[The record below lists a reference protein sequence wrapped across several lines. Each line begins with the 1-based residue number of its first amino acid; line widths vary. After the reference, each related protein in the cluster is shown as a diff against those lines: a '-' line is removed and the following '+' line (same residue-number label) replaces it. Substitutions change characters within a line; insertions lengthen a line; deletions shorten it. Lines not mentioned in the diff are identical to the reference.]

1 MSRFRLL
8 SGTAAVLVGGALIH
22 SYASRAPQSFEAA
35 APQRLKPAMRAPID
49 APQGKKA
56 GKINGRGTIRYTA
69 EGPSAI
75 ELRDVPREAAGAATD
90 LPVRGGK
97 RIESRFSDEQ
107 VAAAVAAAKAQKKSA
122 FVQNFDGSQKP
133 VGPKIKLSSEF
144 DAIDAGDCCQGT
156 RFSAYVPPD
165 PDLAVGPDH
174 VIVVVNTAFEV
185 FDKQGRSLTGPIQFA
200 TFFDPTQGGSNTNP
214 GSPTPGCTA
223 FTLQFSAQRS
233 AVFDP
238 DVVYDEAED
247 RFVIGIDGNG
257 DSYCVAASQTG
268 DPTGAWYRYGFP
280 TDVNGA
286 FFDFPHMGVG
296 VDAIYMGSNQFGGSL
311 PYGFEGRV
319 FAMDKGAMYNG
330 APLPVVT
337 RELAAAGKEGPLN
350 IKLDGTP
357 QPAHIQGAFPS
368 GGPHYI
374 MGEFFDGK
382 SHAVYGWTA
391 PFGANAFDLVGD
403 VDLAAA
409 SGVACEGFSCFPVD
423 WPQKGS
429 VEIITANDYRGQET
443 KQRDGR
449 LWTTQT
455 VSCNPGKGTR
465 NCVRWAEIDPTEVEP
480 GNLAPGG
487 FPLVSGTSGVVQAGV
502 FGSDWGYRTFPSIAV
517 NACGDMAVGYSF
529 SAAPANSGGTWYPSV
544 YVNGRAVGDPSGKVG
559 GERLLKKAEVPY
571 SSFQDNGGQF
581 GERWGDYSGMASDP
595 DGKTFWY
602 VGEYARPNTPN
613 PFANWGT
620 YVGSFRFNSCD

>member
-8 SGTAAVLVGGALIH
+8 SGTAAVLVGGALVY
-22 SYASRAPQSFEAA
+22 SYAWKAPRAPEAA
-35 APQRLKPAMRAPID
+35 APPRLKPAMRAPID
-49 APQGKKA
+49 APKGKKS
-56 GKINGRGTIRYTA
+56 GKINGQGTIRYTA

-75 ELRDVPREAAGAATD
+75 ELRDVPREAAGAVTD

-107 VAAAVAAAKAQKKSA
+107 VAAAVTAAKAQKKSA

-156 RFSAYVPPD
+156 RFSATVPPD
-165 PDLAVGPDH
+165 PDLAVGPSH

-214 GSPTPGCTA
+214 GSPTSGCTA
-223 FTLQFSAQRS
+223 FTFQFGAQRG

-296 VDAIYMGSNQFGGSL
+296 VDAIYMGSNQFDGSL
-311 PYGFEGRV
+311 TYGFEGRV
-319 FAMDKGAMYNG
+319 FAMDKAAMYNG
-330 APLPVVT
+330 TPLTVVT

-350 IKLDGTP
+350 TKLDGTP
-357 QPAHIQGAFPS
+357 QPAHMQGDFPS

-391 PFGANAFDLVGD
+391 PFGANIFDLLGD
-403 VDLAAA
+403 VDLAKA
-409 SGVACEGFSCFPVD
+409 SGVACEGFSCYPVD

-429 VEIITANDYRGQET
+429 VEIITANDFRGQET

-465 NCVRWAEIDPTEVEP
+465 NCVRWAEIDPTDVTP
-480 GNLAPGG
+480 GTLSPGG
-487 FPLVSGTSGVVQAGV
+487 LVSGTSGVKQAGV

-517 NACGDMAVGYSF
+517 NGCGDMAVGYSF
-529 SAAPANSGGTWYPSV
+529 SAAPGNSGGTWYPSV
-544 YVNGRAVGDPSGKVG
+544 YVNGRAAGDAPGKVG
-559 GERLLKKAEVPY
+559 GERLLKKAAVPY
-571 SSFQDNGGQF
+571 SSFQDNGGLF

-602 VGEYARPNTPN
+602 VGEYARANTPN

-620 YVGSFRFNSCD
+620 YVGSFRFNSCQ

>member
-8 SGTAAVLVGGALIH
+8 SGTAAVLVGGALVY
-22 SYASRAPQSFEAA
+22 SYAWKAPRAPEAA
-35 APQRLKPAMRAPID
+35 APPRLKPAMRAPID
-49 APQGKKA
+49 APKGKKS
-56 GKINGRGTIRYTA
+56 GKINGQGTIRYTA

-75 ELRDVPREAAGAATD
+75 ELRDVPREAAGAVTD

-107 VAAAVAAAKAQKKSA
+107 VAAAVTAAKAQKRSA

-156 RFSAYVPPD
+156 RFSATVPPD
-165 PDLAVGPDH
+165 PDLAVGPSH

-214 GSPTPGCTA
+214 GSPTSGCTA
-223 FTLQFSAQRS
+223 FTFQFGAQRG

-296 VDAIYMGSNQFGGSL
+296 VDAIYMGSNQFDGSL
-311 PYGFEGRV
+311 TYGFEGRV
-319 FAMDKGAMYNG
+319 FAMDKAAMYNG
-330 APLPVVT
+330 TPLTVVT

-350 IKLDGTP
+350 TKLDGTP
-357 QPAHIQGAFPS
+357 QPAHMQGDFPS

-391 PFGANAFDLVGD
+391 PFGANIFDLLGD
-403 VDLAAA
+403 VDLAKA
-409 SGVACEGFSCFPVD
+409 SGVACEGFSCYPVD

-429 VEIITANDYRGQET
+429 VEIITANDFRGQET

-465 NCVRWAEIDPTEVEP
+465 NCVRWAEIDPTDVTP
-480 GNLAPGG
+480 GTLSPGG
-487 FPLVSGTSGVVQAGV
+487 LVSGTSGVKQAGV

-517 NACGDMAVGYSF
+517 NGCGDMAVGYSF

-544 YVNGRAVGDPSGKVG
+544 YVNGRAAGDAPGKVG
-559 GERLLKKAEVPY
+559 GERLLKKAAVPY
-571 SSFQDNGGQF
+571 SSFQDNGGLF

-602 VGEYARPNTPN
+602 VGEYARANTPN

-620 YVGSFRFNSCD
+620 YVGSFRFNSCQ